1 MVGSIC
7 QGKGISQEDKAGLR
21 CALSQAFFFS
31 LERISRNHR
40 GPGAGGE
47 WSGRAKK
54 RVIFNNLA
62 GSTKGW
68 VDMHRYT
75 QSWT

>member
-31 LERISRNHR
+31 LERISRNNR
-40 GPGAGGE
+40 GPGAGGGVE
-47 WSGRAKK
+47 WEGEEEGD
-54 RVIFNNLA
+54 I
-62 GSTKGW
+62 
-68 VDMHRYT
+68 
-75 QSWT
+75 Q